1 MFGSIM
7 VCMCVPLVE
16 PSFQTVMGWVPALK
30 YMLSGARGLLQPCPI
45 LSGNERCHPSR
56 P

>member
-7 VCMCVPLVE
+7 VCMRVSLVE
-16 PSFQTVMGWVPALK
+16 ASFQTVMGWVPALE

-45 LSGNERCHPSR
+45 SSGIRSLR
-56 P
+56 AG